1 MLAYIPSP
9 PQGVWYIGSFPLR
22 AYALCII
29 VGIIVAVWWGN
40 RRWIARGGRSGEV
53 LDVAIWAVP
62 FGLIGGRV
70 YHVLTDWQI
79 YFGDGGKTPIDAFKI
94 WDGGLG
100 IWGAVLFG
108 GLGAWIGTRRMG
120 IKLPP
125 FADAIAP
132 AILLAQA
139 IGRLGNYFNQELY
152 GRPTDVPWGL
162 EIYERVDSSGQ
173 ADPGLITGVSNGHV
187 VAVVHPTFLYELLW
201 NLLVV
206 VILVLVDRYFRIGHG
221 RLFALYVVG
230 YCIGRFGVE
239 LMRSDP
245 AFTHIAGVRINVFTA
260 ALGIVCGAIYFIVA
274 PRGREQGLEVYW
286 PERAA
291 ELEELGHTGA
301 YFDDDID
308 DDIDDEDDGEHFFDD
323 DDDESDDEE
332 SENDETEKNQTEKDR
347 VDNGVADREESDDS
361 SSKAI
366 AAAGVAAGAVAV
378 GGVAAA
384 TADDEPSDGSVTEPD
399 ADEASV
405 GVGEADVEE
414 VDDADVDEADADA
427 EKAGADADVEQDGVD
442 SEPVDADGEAEATD
456 VGDDVESDA
465 GDTETDSRAATDSDA
480 APDPDA
486 EGDPETEGDSDTEP
500 DSDADPDEH
509 TPARDEAVEDGGDS
523 APTESAA
530 TESDATE
537 TDATKS
543 GVTQAGD
550 AESGAAEPAG
560 SDAADDPTDEGI
572 PMSSAEDEA
581 VTADEIAEGLSEDIE
596 DNADDEGDT
605 SPSGVDEDEAEL
617 ADGQEINA
625 GGPDPV
631 LDENEEIVSKII
643 PGTGESADAKPWN
656 PENDPARPDGVI
668 TESELLDESDS
679 ESDTTPGD
687 TADIDAEEVAE
698 GIAEDA
704 EASADD
710 DGAATAEGVDEAEEV
725 LADGQM
731 TNAGGPDAVV
741 DENEEIDAKIIP
753 GTGESADAK
762 PWKPGDAQ

>member
-62 FGLIGGRV
+62 FGLIGGRI

-79 YFGDGGKTPIDAFKI
+79 YFGDGGKTPIDAFKV

-162 EIYERVDSSGQ
+162 EIYERVDASGQ
-173 ADPGLITGVSNGHV
+173 ADPGLITGVSNGQV

-201 NLLVV
+201 NLLIV

-230 YCIGRFGVE
+230 YCIGRFAVE

-308 DDIDDEDDGEHFFDD
+308 DDDGEHFFDD
-323 DDDESDDEE
+323 EEVDGDAVEDEKVEDDK
-332 SENDETEKNQTEKDR
+332 TEREKAA
-347 VDNGVADREESDDS
+347 GVEADRDEESDDS
-361 SSKAI
+361 SSKTI
-366 AAAGVAAGAVAV
+366 PVAAGAGAAVAV
-378 GGVAAA
+378 GGAAA
-384 TADDEPSDGSVTEPD
+384 VGADEEASDEGAADDEASDT
-399 ADEASV
+399 
-405 GVGEADVEE
+405 
-414 VDDADVDEADADA
+414 DVDEADVAPDAD
-427 EKAGADADVEQDGVD
+427 ETGTDETGTGADETEAD
-442 SEPVDADGEAEATD
+442 SGEAA
-456 VGDDVESDA
+456 
-465 GDTETDSRAATDSDA
+465 DSDA
-480 APDPDA
+480 
-486 EGDPETEGDSDTEP
+486 EP
-500 DSDADPDEH
+500 DSDTDPDEDA
-509 TPARDEAVEDGGDS
+509 PAGVEAVEDGDES
-523 APTESAA
+523 VTTEPDVA
-530 TESDATE
+530 ESDATE
-537 TDATKS
+537 AGGAEA
-543 GVTQAGD
+543 GVTDSGD
-550 AESGAAEPAG
+550 TESDGSESAG
-560 SDAADDPTDEGI
+560 SDAADDPTDEGV
-572 PMSSAEDEA
+572 PMSSAEDSSVA
-581 VTADEIAEGLSEDIE
+581 ADEIVEGLSEDIE
-596 DNADDEGDT
+596 DKADDEGDT

-617 ADGQEINA
+617 ADGQEIDA

-643 PGTGESADAKPWN
+643 PGTAESADAKPWN
-656 PENDPARPDGVI
+656 PEHDPARPEGVT
-668 TESELLDESDS
+668 TESEILEESDS

-704 EASADD
+704 EDAADD

-741 DENEEIDAKIIP
+741 DEYEEIDAKIIP

-762 PWKPGDAQ
+762 PWKPKDSQ

>member
-308 DDIDDEDDGEHFFDD
+308 DEDDGEHFFD

-332 SENDETEKNQTEKDR
+332 SENDETEKNKTETDKVED
-347 VDNGVADREESDDS
+347 GVADRDEESDDS

-366 AAAGVAAGAVAV
+366 PVAAAGVAAGAVAV

-384 TADDEPSDGSVTEPD
+384 TADDEPSDGVVTEPD
-399 ADEASV
+399 AD
-405 GVGEADVEE
+405 EADVEE
-414 VDDADVDEADADA
+414 VDDADVDEAGADADVEPA
-427 EKAGADADVEQDGVD
+427 RADADVEQDGVD

-456 VGDDVESDA
+456 VGDDVESAA
-465 GDTETDSRAATDSDA
+465 GETETGSSAAA
-480 APDPDA
+480 
-486 EGDPETEGDSDTEP
+486 DSDTEP

-509 TPARDEAVEDGGDS
+509 TPAGDEAVEDGGDS
-523 APTESAA
+523 AA
-530 TESDATE
+530 TESDVTKSDVTEFDATE
-537 TDATKS
+537 S
-543 GVTQAGD
+543 GVTEAGG

-560 SDAADDPTDEGI
+560 SDAADDPTDEGV

-596 DNADDEGDT
+596 DKADDEGDT

-668 TESELLDESDS
+668 TESELLEESDS

-687 TADIDAEEVAE
+687 SADIDAEEVAE

-704 EASADD
+704 EAAADD

-762 PWKPGDAQ
+762 PWKPGNAQ

>member
-40 RRWIARGGRSGEV
+40 RRWIARGGVSGEV

-62 FGLIGGRV
+62 FGLVGGRV

-79 YFGDGGKTPIDAFKI
+79 YFGDGGKTPIDALKI

-120 IKLPP
+120 IRLPP

-132 AILLAQA
+132 PILLAQA

-162 EIYERVDSSGQ
+162 KIYERVDSSGQ

-187 VAVVHPTFLYELLW
+187 VAIVHPTFLYELLW
-201 NLLVV
+201 NLLIVV
-206 VILVLVDRYFRIGHG
+206 VLVLVDRYFRIGHG

-230 YCIGRFGVE
+230 YCIGRFAVE

-260 ALGIVCGAIYFIVA
+260 ALGIVCGAIYFILA
-274 PRGREQGLEVYW
+274 PKGREQGLEIYW

-291 ELEELGHTGA
+291 ELEALGQTGT
-301 YFDDDID
+301 YFYDDDD
-308 DDIDDEDDGEHFFDD
+308 DDATDDGEHFFDD
-323 DDDESDDEE
+323 EPEDSSSDLRPDESDD
-332 SENDETEKNQTEKDR
+332 
-347 VDNGVADREESDDS
+347 SDGTPG
-361 SSKAI
+361 ATVPAVGA
-366 AAAGVAAGAVAV
+366 AAAGAALAGVAVAHKKGDREDGDAEDFADEESVAEEPADEEAVDEVAVAEEPADEEIVAEEIVAEEPASEETVDDEDGTDDTAAGTDDT
-378 GGVAAA
+378 AAGTDDTA
-384 TADDEPSDGSVTEPD
+384 TGSDDAAEPGDATHVEDEP
-399 ADEASV
+399 
-405 GVGEADVEE
+405 
-414 VDDADVDEADADA
+414 
-427 EKAGADADVEQDGVD
+427 
-442 SEPVDADGEAEATD
+442 
-456 VGDDVESDA
+456 
-465 GDTETDSRAATDSDA
+465 
-480 APDPDA
+480 
-486 EGDPETEGDSDTEP
+486 
-500 DSDADPDEH
+500 
-509 TPARDEAVEDGGDS
+509 VEDGG
-523 APTESAA
+523 ES
-530 TESDATE
+530 TE
-537 TDATKS
+537 T
-543 GVTQAGD
+543 AGD
-550 AESGAAEPAG
+550 H
-560 SDAADDPTDEGI
+560 TDEGVS
-572 PMSSAEDEA
+572 MSSAAEGIDPE
-581 VTADEIAEGLSEDIE
+581 EIAEGVSEDLE
-596 DNADDEGDT
+596 DAADDEGDT

-656 PENDPARPDGVI
+656 PEDDPARPDGVT
-668 TESELLDESDS
+668 TESEILEESDS
-679 ESDTTPGD
+679 DSDTTPGD
-687 TADIDAEEVAE
+687 TAEVDAEDIEE
-698 GIAEDA
+698 GIAEEA
-704 EASADD
+704 EDSAVD
-710 DGAATAEGVDEAEEV
+710 DGPTDADGVDEDEGV

-731 TNAGGPDAVV
+731 DNAGGPDPVV
-741 DENEEIDAKIIP
+741 ADDDYIEMDEKIIP

-762 PWKPGDAQ
+762 PWKPKG

>member
-308 DDIDDEDDGEHFFDD
+308 DEDDGEHFFD

-332 SENDETEKNQTEKDR
+332 SENDETEKNKTETDKVED
-347 VDNGVADREESDDS
+347 GVADRDEESDDS

-366 AAAGVAAGAVAV
+366 PVAAAGVAAGAVAV

-384 TADDEPSDGSVTEPD
+384 TADDEPSDGVVTEPD
-399 ADEASV
+399 AD
-405 GVGEADVEE
+405 EADVEE
-414 VDDADVDEADADA
+414 VDDADVDEAGADADVEPA
-427 EKAGADADVEQDGVD
+427 RADADVEQDGVD

-456 VGDDVESDA
+456 VGDDVESAA
-465 GDTETDSRAATDSDA
+465 GETETGSSAAA
-480 APDPDA
+480 
-486 EGDPETEGDSDTEP
+486 DSDTEP

-509 TPARDEAVEDGGDS
+509 TPAGDEAVEDGSDS
-523 APTESAA
+523 AATESDVTESDA

-537 TDATKS
+537 S
-543 GVTQAGD
+543 GVTEAGD
-550 AESGAAEPAG
+550 AESGAAEPAR
-560 SDAADDPTDEGI
+560 SDAADDPTDEGV

-596 DNADDEGDT
+596 DKADDEGDT

-668 TESELLDESDS
+668 TESELLEESDS

-687 TADIDAEEVAE
+687 SADIDAEEVAE

-704 EASADD
+704 EAAADD

-762 PWKPGDAQ
+762 PWKPGDSQ

>member
-308 DDIDDEDDGEHFFDD
+308 DEDDGEHFFD

-332 SENDETEKNQTEKDR
+332 SENDETEKNKTETDKVED
-347 VDNGVADREESDDS
+347 GVADRDEESDDS

-366 AAAGVAAGAVAV
+366 PVAAAGVAAGAVAV

-384 TADDEPSDGSVTEPD
+384 TADDEPSDGVVTEPD
-399 ADEASV
+399 AD
-405 GVGEADVEE
+405 EADVEE
-414 VDDADVDEADADA
+414 VDDADVDEAGADADVEPA
-427 EKAGADADVEQDGVD
+427 RADADVEQDGVD

-456 VGDDVESDA
+456 VGDDVESAA
-465 GDTETDSRAATDSDA
+465 GETETGSSAAA
-480 APDPDA
+480 
-486 EGDPETEGDSDTEP
+486 DSDTEP

-509 TPARDEAVEDGGDS
+509 TPAGDEAVEDGGDS
-523 APTESAA
+523 AA
-530 TESDATE
+530 TESDVTKSDVTEFDATE
-537 TDATKS
+537 S
-543 GVTQAGD
+543 GVTEAGG

-560 SDAADDPTDEGI
+560 SDAADDPTDEGV

-596 DNADDEGDT
+596 DKADDEGDT

-668 TESELLDESDS
+668 TESELLEESDS

-687 TADIDAEEVAE
+687 SADIDAEEVAE
-698 GIAEDA
+698 SIAEDA
-704 EASADD
+704 EAAADD

-762 PWKPGDAQ
+762 PWKPGNSQ

>member
-308 DDIDDEDDGEHFFDD
+308 DEDDGEHFFD

-332 SENDETEKNQTEKDR
+332 SENDETEKNKTETDKVED
-347 VDNGVADREESDDS
+347 GVADRDEESDDS

-366 AAAGVAAGAVAV
+366 PVAAAGVAAGAVAV

-384 TADDEPSDGSVTEPD
+384 GADDEPSDGVVTEPD
-399 ADEASV
+399 AD
-405 GVGEADVEE
+405 EADVEE
-414 VDDADVDEADADA
+414 VDDADVDEAGADADVEPA
-427 EKAGADADVEQDGVD
+427 RADADVEQDGVD

-456 VGDDVESDA
+456 VGDDVESAA
-465 GDTETDSRAATDSDA
+465 GETETGSSAAA
-480 APDPDA
+480 
-486 EGDPETEGDSDTEP
+486 DSDTEP

-509 TPARDEAVEDGGDS
+509 TPAGDEAVEDGGDS
-523 APTESAA
+523 AA
-530 TESDATE
+530 TESDVTKSDVTEFDATE
-537 TDATKS
+537 S
-543 GVTQAGD
+543 GVTEAGG

-560 SDAADDPTDEGI
+560 SDAADDPTDEGV

-596 DNADDEGDT
+596 DKADDEGDT

-668 TESELLDESDS
+668 TESELLEESDS

-687 TADIDAEEVAE
+687 SADIDAEEVAE
-698 GIAEDA
+698 SIAEDA
-704 EASADD
+704 EAAADD

-762 PWKPGDAQ
+762 PWKPGNSQ

>member
-1 MLAYIPSP
+1 MTAPTTTMLAYIPSP

-62 FGLIGGRV
+62 FGLIGGRI

-79 YFGDGGKTPIDAFKI
+79 YFGDGGKTPIDALKI

-108 GLGAWIGTRRMG
+108 GLGAWIGARRMG

-132 AILLAQA
+132 PILLAQA

-162 EIYERVDSSGQ
+162 KIYERVDASGQ

-187 VAVVHPTFLYELLW
+187 VAIVHPTFLYELLW

-274 PRGREQGLEVYW
+274 PKGREQGLEVYW

-291 ELEELGHTGA
+291 ELAELGHTGA
-301 YFDDDID
+301 LVDDVDDDDEYDDVD
-308 DDIDDEDDGEHFFDD
+308 DDGENDDGEDENEHFFDD
-323 DDDESDDEE
+323 EPDADGDDGAEHLDG
-332 SENDETEKNQTEKDR
+332 SEP
-347 VDNGVADREESDDS
+347 DDS
-361 SSKAI
+361 DLEPDQRIEPQAASTASST
-366 AAAGVAAGAVAV
+366 G

-384 TADDEPSDGSVTEPD
+384 GAALAGVAVAGTAAGRDDRESDDHED
-399 ADEASV
+399 AGHEDTGDEDTD
-405 GVGEADVEE
+405 GEGADHE
-414 VDDADVDEADADA
+414 VDDHGREAAVDASDSDDADA
-427 EKAGADADVEQDGVD
+427 PSDEGVDAETSDEGVEDEVVEDGAAGPAEAESDGTESDGTEPAD
-442 SEPVDADGEAEATD
+442 SEPADSEPADAEPADSEPT
-456 VGDDVESDA
+456 DA
-465 GDTETDSRAATDSDA
+465 GTAGDET
-480 APDPDA
+480 
-486 EGDPETEGDSDTEP
+486 
-500 DSDADPDEH
+500 
-509 TPARDEAVEDGGDS
+509 VEDGG
-523 APTESAA
+523 ES
-530 TESDATE
+530 
-537 TDATKS
+537 TDT
-543 GVTQAGD
+543 AGD
-550 AESGAAEPAG
+550 H
-560 SDAADDPTDEGI
+560 TDEGVS
-572 PMSSAEDEA
+572 MSSAAEGIGPE
-581 VTADEIAEGLSEDIE
+581 EIAEGVSEDIE
-596 DNADDEGDT
+596 DMVDDEGDT
-605 SPSGVDEDEAEL
+605 SASGVDEDEAEL

-643 PGTGESADAKPWN
+643 PGTGESADAKPWD
-656 PENDPARPDGVI
+656 PEDDPARPEGVT
-668 TESELLDESDS
+668 TESEILEESDS
-679 ESDTTPGD
+679 DSDTDPGD
-687 TADIDAEEVAE
+687 TADVDAADIEE
-698 GIAEDA
+698 GIAEEAEDA
-704 EASADD
+704 EVD
-710 DGAATAEGVDEAEEV
+710 DGPTGADGVDEDEGA

-731 TNAGGPDAVV
+731 DNAGGPDPVADDDYVER
-741 DENEEIDAKIIP
+741 DKKIIP

-762 PWKPGDAQ
+762 PWKPGDQA

>member
-62 FGLIGGRV
+62 FGLIGGRI

-79 YFGDGGKTPIDAFKI
+79 YFGDGGKTPIDAFKV

-162 EIYERVDSSGQ
+162 EIYERVDASGQ
-173 ADPGLITGVSNGHV
+173 ADPGLITGVSNGQV

-201 NLLVV
+201 NLLIV

-230 YCIGRFGVE
+230 YCIGRFAVE

-308 DDIDDEDDGEHFFDD
+308 DDDGEHFFDD
-323 DDDESDDEE
+323 EEVDGDAVEDEKVEDDK
-332 SENDETEKNQTEKDR
+332 TEREKAA
-347 VDNGVADREESDDS
+347 GVEADRDEESDDS
-361 SSKAI
+361 SSKTI
-366 AAAGVAAGAVAV
+366 PVAAGAGAAVAV
-378 GGVAAA
+378 GGAAA
-384 TADDEPSDGSVTEPD
+384 VGADEEASDEGAADDEASDT
-399 ADEASV
+399 
-405 GVGEADVEE
+405 
-414 VDDADVDEADADA
+414 DVDEADVAPDAD
-427 EKAGADADVEQDGVD
+427 ETGTDETGTGADETEAD
-442 SEPVDADGEAEATD
+442 SGEAA
-456 VGDDVESDA
+456 
-465 GDTETDSRAATDSDA
+465 DSDA
-480 APDPDA
+480 
-486 EGDPETEGDSDTEP
+486 EP
-500 DSDADPDEH
+500 DSDTDPDE
-509 TPARDEAVEDGGDS
+509 D
-523 APTESAA
+523 APST
-530 TESDATE
+530 
-537 TDATKS
+537 
-543 GVTQAGD
+543 
-550 AESGAAEPAG
+550 
-560 SDAADDPTDEGI
+560 
-572 PMSSAEDEA
+572 
-581 VTADEIAEGLSEDIE
+581 L
-596 DNADDEGDT
+596 
-605 SPSGVDEDEAEL
+605 
-617 ADGQEINA
+617 
-625 GGPDPV
+625 
-631 LDENEEIVSKII
+631 
-643 PGTGESADAKPWN
+643 
-656 PENDPARPDGVI
+656 R
-668 TESELLDESDS
+668 
-679 ESDTTPGD
+679 
-687 TADIDAEEVAE
+687 
-698 GIAEDA
+698 
-704 EASADD
+704 
-710 DGAATAEGVDEAEEV
+710 
-725 LADGQM
+725 
-731 TNAGGPDAVV
+731 
-741 DENEEIDAKIIP
+741 
-753 GTGESADAK
+753 
-762 PWKPGDAQ
+762 